1 MLHEVQFII
10 DGFLDPS
17 AKTDSRF
24 SGSLDEC
31 KSYLEK
37 VKDKLN
43 ENGAF
48 YGAFTNELTLEI
60 RKKEDH
66 EPTLEKYIIV
76 NLLQ

>member
-1 MLHEVQFII
+1 MIYEVQSIAE
-10 DGFLDPS
+10 GFFDPT

-31 KSYLEK
+31 KTYLEK
-37 VKDKLN
+37 IKEELTKKR
-43 ENGAF
+43 AF
-48 YGAFTNELTLEI
+48 YGAFTDDLTLEI

-76 NLLQ
+76 NLFK